1 MKNKWGLADPDLL
14 KCFEDTIR
22 ENYGNLSNK
31 QMEEVMNKVMEYNEH
46 IRFISAGLSESD
58 WQEDPD

>member
-1 MKNKWGLADPDLL
+1 MKNKWGLEPDLL

-22 ENYGNLSNK
+22 EKYGNLSSK
-31 QMEEVMNKVMEYNEH
+31 QMEEAMDKVMEYNEH
-46 IRFISAGLSESD
+46 TRFILAGLSESD